1 MKIFV
6 AKDAGYCFG
15 VRDAVSLAHTTAEEY
30 GNVYMLG
37 DIVHN
42 ENVVEKL
49 KKVGTKV
56 VQSLEE
62 IPADKPVLLRA
73 HGTATDVWQK
83 AKEKNMKIIDAT
95 CPLVQEI
102 HDEVSKLEKEDRQ
115 IIIIGDHGHDEV
127 IGIASQVV
135 DPIVLENPEEA
146 KEIKKMKKAGIV
158 SQSTQ
163 TIENVQEIINI
174 LMTKIFDLRF
184 VNTICFPTKRNQ
196 SQVKELADLCDLVLI
211 IGSFTS
217 ANSKRLSQLSSLR
230 NSNSHQITGVK
241 DICSDWFLNV
251 ESVGISAGASTPDN
265 LIEEVVEFVKYF
277 DEEKE
282 KEMVYG

>member
-56 VQSLEE
+56 VQNLEE

-73 HGTATDVWQK
+73 HGTATDVWQE

-102 HDEVSKLEKEDRQ
+102 HDEVSDLEKEGRQ

-146 KEIKKMKKAGIV
+146 KEIKKMRKAGIV

>member
-15 VRDAVSLAHTTAEEY
+15 VRDAVNLAYNTAEKY

-42 ENVVEKL
+42 ENVVKNL
-49 KKVGTKV
+49 KKAGTKV
-56 VQSLEE
+56 VQLLKEV
-62 IPADKPVLLRA
+62 PDDKPVLFRA
-73 HGTATDVWQK
+73 HGTATRVWQM
-83 AKEKNMKIIDAT
+83 AKEKNMNIIDAT

-102 HDEVSKLEKEDRQ
+102 HDEVSKLEKEGRK

-127 IGIASQVV
+127 IGIASQVA
-135 DPIVLENPEEA
+135 DPIVIENPAEA
-146 KEIKKMKKAGIV
+146 KEIRKIKKAGIV

-163 TIENVQEIINI
+163 TIENVQQIINI

-196 SQVKELADLCDLVLI
+196 NQIKELADSCDVMLI

-217 ANSKRLSQLSSLR
+217 ANSKRLSQLSKLR
-230 NSNSHQITGVK
+230 NSNSHQITGAK
-241 DICSDWFLNV
+241 DICSDWFLNA

-265 LIEEVVEFVKYF
+265 LIEEVVEFVKHL
-277 DEEKE
+277 DQKIE
-282 KEMVYG
+282 KEMIYG

>member
-56 VQSLEE
+56 VQNLEE

>member
-15 VRDAVSLAHTTAEEY
+15 VRDAVSLAYTTAEEY

-56 VQSLEE
+56 VQNLEE

-174 LMTKIFDLRF
+174 LMTKIFDIRF

-241 DICSDWFLNV
+241 DICSDWFLNA

>member
-73 HGTATDVWQK
+73 HGTATDVWQE

-251 ESVGISAGASTPDN
+251 ESVGISAGASTPEN

>member
-56 VQSLEE
+56 VQNLEE

-73 HGTATDVWQK
+73 HGTSTDVWQE

>member
-73 HGTATDVWQK
+73 HGTATNVWQK

>member
-1 MKIFV
+1 MAYK
-6 AKDAGYCFG
+6 
-15 VRDAVSLAHTTAEEY
+15 TAEKY

-42 ENVVEKL
+42 ENVVENL
-49 KKVGTKV
+49 KKSGTKV
-56 VQSLEE
+56 VQSLKEV
-62 IPADKPVLLRA
+62 PDDKPVLFRA
-73 HGTATDVWQK
+73 HGTATRVWQK

-102 HDEVSKLEKEDRQ
+102 HNEVSKLEKEGRR

-127 IGIASQVV
+127 VGIASQVA
-135 DPIVLENPEEA
+135 DPIVIENPAEA
-146 KEIKKMKKAGIV
+146 KEIRKIKKAGIV

-196 SQVKELADLCDLVLI
+196 NQIKELADLCDVMLI

-217 ANSKRLSQLSSLR
+217 ANSKRLSQLSKLR
-230 NSNSHQITGVK
+230 NSNSYQITGAK
-241 DICSDWFLNV
+241 DICSDWFLNA

-265 LIEEVVEFVKYF
+265 LIEEVVEFVKHL
-277 DEEKE
+277 DAEME

>member
-1 MKIFV
+1 MKIFL

-15 VRDAVSLAHTTAEEY
+15 VRDAVNLAHTTAKKY

-42 ENVVEKL
+42 ENVVKNLENS
-49 KKVGTKV
+49 GTKV
-56 VQSLEE
+56 VQLLEE
-62 IPADKPVLLRA
+62 VPKDKPVLFRA
-73 HGTATDVWQK
+73 HGTANQVWQK
-83 AKEKNMKIIDAT
+83 AKERNIKIIDAT

-102 HDEVSKLEKEDRQ
+102 HDEVFKLEEEGRR

-127 IGIASQVV
+127 VGIASQVAN
-135 DPIVLENPEEA
+135 PIVIENPGEA
-146 KEIKKMKKAGIV
+146 KEIKKIKKAGIV

-184 VNTICFPTKRNQ
+184 VNTICYPTKRNQ
-196 SQVKELADLCDLVLI
+196 SQIKELARLCDVVLI

-217 ANSKRLSQLSSLR
+217 ANSKRLSQLSTMR
-230 NSNSHQITGVK
+230 NPNSHQITSAK
-241 DICSDWFLNV
+241 DICPDWFLNA

-265 LIEEVVEFVKYF
+265 LIEEVVNFVKHL
-277 DEEKE
+277 DPETE